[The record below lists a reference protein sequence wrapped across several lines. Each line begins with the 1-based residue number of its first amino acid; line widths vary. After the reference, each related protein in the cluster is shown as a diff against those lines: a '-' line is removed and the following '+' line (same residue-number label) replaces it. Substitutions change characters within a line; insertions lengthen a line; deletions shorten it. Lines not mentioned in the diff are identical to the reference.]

1 MKDPML
7 RSEIV
12 GVVRRAMSEVL
23 EDMEE
28 RWLSP
33 EELCKQF
40 SFFTRDWLSKYGH
53 LLPREKVGIDG
64 GPATHYGYPL
74 HRINRMIA
82 EGKFR
87 NLQWKEKSRK
97 GKVTNGCIDDAA

>member
-1 MKDPML
+1 
-7 RSEIV
+7 
-12 GVVRRAMSEVL
+12 MSEVL

-64 GPATHYGYPL
+64 GPSTHYGYPL
-74 HRINRMIA
+74 HRINRMIS

-87 NLQWKEKSRK
+87 NLEWKEKSQK
-97 GKVTNGCIDDAA
+97 GKVTNGCIGDAA